1 MQIQEEVQMQT
12 VRVRRGIRCIAFAGT
27 LLATGLVFAADFP
40 VTGTL
45 SVNGNAG
52 DLPDGGTFGDAT
64 YDTSIGALSPGAF
77 SFPQT
82 TTSFPSDLGP
92 VAVTYQLSQTN
103 TSTGLVAADGSAAL
117 TNASLKLNVTHVT
130 ISGIPISV
138 GTCVFQPID
147 IALAGTGS
155 ATGLDLAE
163 TGFTIPE
170 VAPSAC
176 GGYGDQINQAIAG
189 TNNAIEV
196 VMAGDFTPPG
206 DSDTIFADGFELAS
220 GGD

>member
-1 MQIQEEVQMQT
+1 VSKG
-12 VRVRRGIRCIAFAGT
+12 RRCARGAFT
-27 LLATGLVFAADFP
+27 LVVLLALACQAAAATDFP
-40 VTGTL
+40 VSGTL

-52 DLPDGGTFGDAT
+52 ALPDGGTFGDST
-64 YDTSIGALSPGAF
+64 YDASTGALSPGAF

-82 TTSFPSDLGP
+82 TTSFPSDLGT
-92 VAVTYQLSQTN
+92 VAVTYRLSQTD
-103 TSTGLVAADGSAAL
+103 TSTGLVAADGTAAL
-117 TNASLKLNVTHVT
+117 TNASLTLNVTHVT

-155 ATGLDLAE
+155 ATDLNLAE
-163 TGFTIPE
+163 SGFSIPE

-196 VMAGDFTPPG
+196 AMEGDFTPPV
-206 DSDTIFADGFELAS
+206 DDDTIFADGFELRMV
-220 GGD
+220 GR

>member
-1 MQIQEEVQMQT
+1 MSTPRIPA
-12 VRVRRGIRCIAFAGT
+12 CAPLALAA
-27 LLATGLVFAADFP
+27 LLSIVCHAAAATEFV
-40 VTGTL
+40 VSGTL

-52 DLPDGGTFGDAT
+52 ALPDGGTFGDST
-64 YDTSIGALSPGAF
+64 YDPSTGALSQGAF
-77 SFPQT
+77 IFPQT
-82 TTSFPSDLGP
+82 TTSFPSDLGT
-92 VAVTYQLSQTN
+92 VAVTYTLSQTN
-103 TSTGLVAADGSAAL
+103 TSTGLVAPDGTAAL

-170 VAPSAC
+170 VAPTDC
-176 GGYGDQINQAIAG
+176 GGNGDQINQAIAG

-196 VMAGDFTPPG
+196 VMAGDFAPPA
-206 DSDTIFADGFELAS
+206 DSDTIFADGFEA
-220 GGD
+220 GAGAD